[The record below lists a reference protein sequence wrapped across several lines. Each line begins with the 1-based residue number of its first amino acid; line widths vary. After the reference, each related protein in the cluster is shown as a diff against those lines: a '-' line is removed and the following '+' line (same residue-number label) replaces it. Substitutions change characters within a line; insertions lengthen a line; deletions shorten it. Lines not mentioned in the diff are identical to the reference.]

1 MLPSELPTAD
11 FTRLQLSQGLNWFH
25 KFIPKPQLDFAT
37 SISYPAFYHRHLWS
51 LPQMQTTPLS
61 LTLVLSISFLVTCS
75 FTIRWP
81 HKSWGLTNHLPT
93 GTLHLPPT
101 SAETEF
107 STDDTTSLVGS
118 AHSPTPHIH
127 QGQEAGQHFTPSQ
140 FVTSLPSEKAPA
152 ILR

>member
-1 MLPSELPTAD
+1 MLPLELPTAD
-11 FTRLQLSQGLNWFH
+11 FTRLQLSQGLNWFR

-37 SISYPAFYHRHLWS
+37 SISYPAFYHGHLWS

-61 LTLVLSISFLVTCS
+61 LMLVLSISFLVTCS

-81 HKSWGLTNHLPT
+81 HKSCGLPNHLPT

-107 STDDTTSLVGS
+107 STDDTTSPVGS

-127 QGQEAGQHFTPSQ
+127 PSQEVGQHFTHSQ
-140 FVTSLPSEKAPA
+140 FITSLPSEKAPA